1 MWVIAVGFL
10 HLSTEENL
18 NNVKQFASSEY
29 DAESFVEKKENTEN
43 LSPSLIAA
51 CKSKFFCKV
60 MFLTVDK

>member
-29 DAESFVEKKENTEN
+29 DAESFVEKKKTQKTCLPAWLQHANQ
-43 LSPSLIAA
+43 SFSV
-51 CKSKFFCKV
+51 K
-60 MFLTVDK
+60 